1 MSTKG
6 RLLVANPAMGDE
18 NFDRTVILVLE
29 HSDEGALGLV
39 LNRPSTTSVGDPL
52 PGWEGMAA
60 APSVVFVG
68 GPVSPESAI
77 CLARVSGED
86 AEGWTGLVGGLGAI
100 DLGGDPDQAAA
111 FVHALRVFAGYAGW
125 TGGQL
130 EAEIEAGGW
139 FVVDADPA
147 DAMTTDPQTLWRD
160 VLRRQRGPLRL
171 FADYPPDPA
180 TN

>member
-1 MSTKG
+1 MSLKG

-18 NFDRTVILVLE
+18 NFERTVILVLE
-29 HSDEGALGLV
+29 HNDDGALGLV
-39 LNRPSTTSVGDPL
+39 LNRPSATDLGDPL
-52 PGWEGMAA
+52 PGWDRMAT

-68 GPVSPESAI
+68 GPVSQESAI
-77 CLARVSGED
+77 CLARVQDEE
-86 AEGWTGLVGGLGAI
+86 AEGWTALVGGLGAL
-100 DLGGDPDQAAA
+100 DLTRDPDEAAR
-111 FVHALRVFAGYAGW
+111 FVEALRVFAGYAGW

-130 EAEIEAGGW
+130 EDEIEAGGW

>member
-1 MSTKG
+1 
-6 RLLVANPAMGDE
+6 MGDE

-39 LNRPSTTSVGDPL
+39 LNRPSEMDVGEPL
-52 PGWEGMAA
+52 PGWERLAA
-60 APSVVFVG
+60 APPVVFLG
-68 GPVSPESAI
+68 GPVSRESAI

-100 DLGGDPDQAAA
+100 DLSGDPDQAAA

-130 EAEIEAGGW
+130 EAETEAGGW
-139 FVVDADPA
+139 FVVDADPT
-147 DAMTTDPQTLWRD
+147 DAMTTDPETLWRG
-160 VLRRQRGPLRL
+160 VLRRQRGTLQL
-171 FADYPPDPA
+171 FADYPEDPSS
-180 TN
+180 N